1 MKNKTK
7 NGNATHVGIHHAC
20 IWPLLTFNV
29 DIHLAV
35 TCTMVYSWSVCL
47 GSNWDVIA
55 CPLRPTSITF
65 FALFYTLVHTII

>member
-35 TCTMVYSWSVCL
+35 SDVNRLRARWCIRGLSVWVL
-47 GSNWDVIA
+47 IGMSLPV
-55 CPLRPTSITF
+55 PFGRHL
-65 FALFYTLVHTII
+65 